1 MSSKHDTTWSDYLST
16 WTGWKRKMHIT
27 DTKAL
32 RQMMNTAIGKGVLN
46 SATINNSP
54 LTGAISPATYY
65 GPSIVDYIADTPLN
79 IRIYKVSNGFLVQSS
94 AREGDLTT
102 AHVATTIEEVNE
114 IITTQLVVK
123 KMEGK

>member
-1 MSSKHDTTWSDYLST
+1 
-16 WTGWKRKMHIT
+16 MHIT

-32 RQMMNTAIGKGVLN
+32 RQMMNTAIGTGVLN
-46 SATINNSP
+46 SAAINSSP
-54 LTGAISPATYY
+54 LVGAINPKNYY
-65 GPSIVDYIADTPLN
+65 GPSIVDYMEDTPLH

-102 AHVATTIEEVNE
+102 AHVATTVEEVNE